1 MQLQVFKASVLN
13 QYLYTCIDEFCRIHY
28 VLHPLH
34 ATFMSQK
41 FQYTLST
48 NSLRFACAIPE
59 IPPTQFSPRGPR
71 VPTKEATRHLL
82 LNVCTWSAS
91 ILAYS
96 IHKGHA
102 RAQCSKER
110 NDQSQNPQNDA
121 NGTND
126 LRGWQL
132 IRNHNTLPLKYL
144 SSFQVQKFSRA
155 IIKER

>member
-1 MQLQVFKASVLN
+1 
-13 QYLYTCIDEFCRIHY
+13 
-28 VLHPLH
+28 
-34 ATFMSQK
+34 MSRK

-82 LNVCTWSAS
+82 LNICAWSAS

-96 IHKGHA
+96 IHEGHA

-110 NDQSQNPQNDA
+110 NDQSQNPQHDA
-121 NGTND
+121 NGTKY
-126 LRGWQL
+126 LCGWQL
-132 IRNHNTLPLKYL
+132 IRNHNTLPLKHL
-144 SSFQVQKFSRA
+144 STFQVQKRSQPRVSPRNLA
-155 IIKER
+155 RLPVLLQDTTAQRQ